1 MRLSALAAAAGLV
14 TALAAPAP
22 ASAATGTPGPF
33 AGAVRQGQTVR
44 HDYDNNPGGNPC
56 VDIVARYTVTLAY
69 APATDTLTLAAVD
82 QTATGRNGLAS
93 VSVVQGVCAAF
104 PVTVTGT
111 SVAGTAAYT
120 VTVTRD
126 LLGPISG

>member
-1 MRLSALAAAAGLV
+1 MRLSALAAAGLV
-14 TALAAPAP
+14 TALAVP

-82 QTATGRNGLAS
+82 QAATGRNGLAS
-93 VSVVQGVCAAF
+93 VSVVQGICAAF